1 MVNHSNNKL
10 NPIDNTTITT
20 SVSFISICVALIVF
34 IKKFPLQPKITFMI
48 LIFLF
53 VTITLF
59 SISGIFSYVAI
70 ARITC
75 KLDDVFSVK
84 FIAYIVGIIL
94 FAVSSAI
101 IIFVG

>member
-1 MVNHSNNKL
+1 MVKQLNYQL

-20 SVSFISICVALIVF
+20 SVGFISICIALVVF
-34 IKKFPLQPKITFMI
+34 IKKFPLQPQVMFMS

-53 VTITLF
+53 ITITLF
-59 SISGIFSYVAI
+59 SISGIFSYVAV
-70 ARITC
+70 AKITC

-84 FIAYIVGIIL
+84 FIAYMLGITL

-101 IIFVG
+101 IIFIG